1 MCPEV
6 FKILQTMDKTK
17 LESKLA
23 LQCAPVIVGIKMSNI
38 LTVSSEEE
46 AMLESVLRETEIT
59 HYRLLRYE
67 VKSVCLLYRRFELES
82 YLQDKQVQQFF
93 LTNGYEDLSIAG
105 ILKIFQQRYETYMMN
120 KEDFPHE
127 MGILLGY
134 PLEDVQGFIRN
145 KGKNYL
151 YTSYWKVYTDV
162 EEKKQLFDAFENAKE
177 GLILLVANGYGIRP
191 ILKFFCNHGY
201 CSFLKT

>member
-6 FKILQTMDKTK
+6 FKIVQTMDKSK

-38 LTVSSEEE
+38 LTVTSEEE
-46 AMLESVLRETEIT
+46 AMLESILRETGIT
-59 HYRLLRYE
+59 HYPLLRYE
-67 VKSVCLLYRRFELES
+67 VKSVCLLYRRVELES
-82 YLQDKQVQQFF
+82 YLQETLVQQFF
-93 LTNGYEDLSIAG
+93 LSNGYEDLSLAG
-105 ILKIFQQRYETYMMN
+105 IFKIVKQRYETYMIN

-127 MGILLGY
+127 MGLLLGY

-162 EEKKQLFDAFENAKE
+162 EEKKQLFQAYENAKE
-177 GLILLVANGYGIRP
+177 GLLLLVANGYEIRP
-191 ILKFFCNHGY
+191 ILEFFCNHGY